1 MTMND
6 FNRDEL
12 RRALRDTA
20 DHRTDALGSIV
31 EATRGLNFA
40 RSLSRRRF
48 FVAGGATVSF
58 AALVAACGGS
68 ESTGIA
74 RLGDAPT
81 PNELVEADVT
91 DIALLRT
98 ATSLEHNAIFVYEA
112 AASAGVLSGDAAEIA
127 KRFLDDHRAHAE
139 ATASLTRSL
148 GGKAYTQPNPR
159 LQSIYIEPALTLI
172 VGDEANGVPATD
184 DPAADVLALAY
195 ALETIAGATYQA
207 YVPLLDDKSLRAAAM
222 GIGDQ
227 EARHAA
233 LLGVVLNPDRLV
245 SSMGLS
251 IAAEYQEDTDTPAAA
266 YASPSAFGTQA
277 PVPVTLGAANES
289 GIRTTVNLE
298 TPSLNSMV
306 YEYRDAEG

>member
-1 MTMND
+1 MND
-6 FNRDEL
+6 INRDEL
-12 RRALRDTA
+12 RRVLRA
-20 DHRTDALGSIV
+20 KGNSNDALTSV
-31 EATRGLNFA
+31 VRATSGLDFGRG
-40 RSLSRRRF
+40 LSRRRLF
-48 FVAGGATVSF
+48 LAGGATISF

-68 ESTGIA
+68 ESSGIA
-74 RLGDAPT
+74 RLGDAPE
-81 PNELVEADVT
+81 PNELVDAAVT

-112 AASAGVLSGDAAEIA
+112 AIDAGLLDGDAAEIA
-127 KRFLDDHRAHAE
+127 KRFLADHKDHAA
-139 ATASLTRSL
+139 ATAALTVDL
-148 GGKAYTQPNPR
+148 GGKSYNEPNPR
-159 LQSIYIEPALTLI
+159 LQSIYVEPALALI
-172 VGDEANGVPATD
+172 VGDEAKGIAPTD

-195 ALETIAGATYQA
+195 ALETVAGATYQA
-207 YVPLLDDKSLRAAAM
+207 YVPLLDDKALRAAAI

-233 LLGVVLNPDRLV
+233 LLGVVLNPTRLV
-245 SSMGLS
+245 SSFGLS
-251 IAAEYQEDTDTPAAA
+251 VSAEYQEDTDVPAVA

-306 YEYRDAEG
+306 YEYLDDEA